1 MKWTTLQIGIY
12 REAISIW
19 LPSIISD
26 GAVESWWEEGWLLS
40 EIGLN

>member
-1 MKWTTLQIGIY
+1 MKWTTLQIGICQGTT
-12 REAISIW
+12 RIW
-19 LPSIISD
+19 RPSIISD